1 MNKSEILA
9 FITKHNI
16 AFLATVEGNKPHVRG
31 METYRADEKGL
42 IFYTNVT
49 KEVAKQILKNP
60 NVEACYF
67 ADDIQVRVSGK
78 LERTKDP
85 ALLNEIIENRSF
97 LKPMV
102 EKFGGLDYMA
112 VFLLKKGKATVFS
125 MKEMGAPM
133 TAVDL

>member
-1 MNKSEILA
+1 MNKTEILA
-9 FITKHNI
+9 FISKNNI
-16 AFLATVEGNKPHVRG
+16 AYLATVDGTRPHVRG
-31 METYRADEKGL
+31 METYRADDKGL

-49 KEVAKQILKNP
+49 KEVTKQILKNP

-67 ADDIQVRVSGK
+67 ADGVQVRVSGK

-85 ALLNEIIENRSF
+85 TLLNEIIEKRSF

-112 VFLLKKGKATVFS
+112 VFFLKKGKATVFS

-133 TAVDL
+133 TSVDL